1 MANKLKK
8 MHLTSVDLV
17 RRGANQE
24 ADICLFKGM
33 DTTENTTETPTEH
46 ETNIFKR
53 FINWLREN
61 PSEAEIEPDIIEKD
75 YKPFNTLNANRENEE
90 KLWRY
95 TSSLTESIRTIV
107 DDSSLDSAQKLD
119 YMKTSLGQFN
129 SAMEKLFASLC
140 KMEPAKHTTRGEV
153 VGKSD
158 RFDVIQEVSKAN
170 PWHGKDGR
178 FTSGPGGAAG
188 GIAHRTMAQ
197 GGISYHVK
205 TGKEPKSGYMCATYT
220 DRSTW
225 LKGDDVKDP
234 EKRTAAIKDFM
245 KKNEDVLSDPDNY
258 LGTWFDTSTGS
269 ISLDISRN
277 FSNKAEAVK
286 FASEHNEK
294 AIWDVKNM
302 TEIPTGGTGNNI

>member
-33 DTTENTTETPTEH
+33 DPTENTTETPTEH

-61 PSEAEIEPDIIEKD
+61 PSEAEIEPDTIEKD
-75 YKPFNTLNANRENEE
+75 YKPFDTLNANRENEE